1 MRRLDSEKYRYMLI
15 DSRYKSGLIYE
26 NDYTP
31 YFALGAVIAERL
43 SDVQMR

>member
-1 MRRLDSEKYRYMLI
+1 MRRLDSEKYRYMPI

-31 YFALGAVIAERL
+31 YFALGAVIAERF
-43 SDVQMR
+43 SNAKM